1 MKAVL
6 RLTLIVCFVLAGCE
20 KENIDL
26 LVGKWKLVKICLS
39 SGSDII
45 PEIQNQRMVKYT
57 KDNIII
63 FFDYQGNEIFRGNYD
78 ATDSVITIYI
88 GNNDG
93 QEYSY
98 ELEYWFI
105 QDMLKIRMEYY
116 DECYARIK

>member
-1 MKAVL
+1 MKSVL
-6 RLTLIVCFVLAGCE
+6 RLTLIICFALAGCE

-26 LVGKWKLVKICLS
+26 LVGKWKRVKISLS

-45 PEIQNQRMVKYT
+45 PEIQNRRMVKYT

-63 FFDYQGNEIFRGNYD
+63 FFDYEGNEISRGNYD
-78 ATDSVITIYI
+78 ATDSVITIY
-88 GNNDG
+88 GETLDG
-93 QEYSY
+93 REYSY

-116 DECYARIK
+116 DEFYARIE

>member
-1 MKAVL
+1 MKAVI
-6 RLTLIVCFVLAGCE
+6 RLTLIVCIALAGCE

-26 LVGKWKLVKICLS
+26 LVGKWKLAKISLS

-63 FFDYQGNEIFRGNYD
+63 FFDYQGNEISRGNYD
-78 ATDSVITIYI
+78 ATDSVITIYVETH
-88 GNNDG
+88 DG
-93 QEYSY
+93 REYSY

-116 DECYARIK
+116 DEFYARIK